1 MNENN
6 LPNIDG
12 EENTTPVEETTEE
25 MVEEAAAEEVV
36 EEAVAEELVSEETA
50 DDVLEG
56 AEDILEE
63 TFDEVFE
70 DDDMIVDAEEIVDF
84 AKEVKSKGGAGKIVA
99 IIVVVVAILAAAGF
113 GVFKYLTR
121 NPYNEM
127 GYINVSGRTVED
139 VATSVGMS
147 LDEFFAE
154 YGLPADMPADTEEAA
169 AFYNIPVS
177 KIAEMYGMDMATIKE
192 MLGLGDD
199 VTENTPWGEAEGKA
213 PLKKYVGEENIES
226 FKAEYGLG
234 EDVTGDTL
242 WGEVRNIVDQK
253 TLEKQQAEKEAE
265 NAAAEGEDALE
276 GEVAEDDAE
285 EVPAE

>member
-1 MNENN
+1 MIKGEYIMNENN
-6 LPNIDG
+6 FPNIDG

-25 MVEEAAAEEVV
+25 MVEEVVAEEVV
-36 EEAVAEELVSEETA
+36 EEAA

-56 AEDILEE
+56 AEEVLEE

-70 DDDMIVDAEEIVDF
+70 DEDMPIDAEEIVDF
-84 AKEVKSKGGAGKIVA
+84 AQEVKAKGGAGKVVA
-99 IIVVVVAILAAAGF
+99 IIVVIVAILAAAGF

-127 GYINVSGRTVED
+127 GYVNVSGRTVEE
-139 VATSVGMS
+139 VATSVGMT
-147 LDEFFAE
+147 LDEFLAD

-199 VTENTPWGEAEGKA
+199 ITENTPWGEAEGKS
-213 PLKKYVGEENIES
+213 PLKKYVGEENLES

-253 TLEKQQAEKEAE
+253 TLEKQQSEKETE

>member
-25 MVEEAAAEEVV
+25 MVEEVAAEEVV
-36 EEAVAEELVSEETA
+36 EEAA

-56 AEDILEE
+56 AEEVLEE

-70 DDDMIVDAEEIVDF
+70 DEDIIVDAEEIVDF
-84 AKEVKSKGGAGKIVA
+84 ANEVKTKGGAGKVVA
-99 IIVVVVAILAAAGF
+99 IIVVIVAILAAAGF

-127 GYINVSGRTVED
+127 GYVNVSGRTVEE
-139 VATSVGMS
+139 VATSVGMT
-147 LDEFFAE
+147 LDEFLAD

-199 VTENTPWGEAEGKA
+199 ITENTPWGEAEGKS
-213 PLKKYVGEENIES
+213 PLKKYVGEENLES

-234 EDVTGDTL
+234 EDVTGETL

-253 TLEKQQAEKEAE
+253 TLEKQQAEMEAE
-265 NAAAEGEDALE
+265 DAAAEGEDALE

>member
-1 MNENN
+1 MSENN

-25 MVEEAAAEEVV
+25 MVEDVAAEEVV

-50 DDVLEG
+50 DDLLEG

-70 DDDMIVDAEEIVDF
+70 DEDMIVDAEEIVDF
-84 AKEVKSKGGAGKIVA
+84 AKEAKTKGGAGKIVA

-139 VATSVGMS
+139 VATSVGMV
-147 LDEFFAE
+147 LDEFLAE

-199 VTENTPWGEAEGKA
+199 VTENTPWGEAEGKS
-213 PLKKYVGEENIES
+213 PIKKYVGEENIES